1 MQYNEGKLQYQSK
14 LQEEKFKSW
23 QNYCSSTEE
32 SNPWNAIYKTASGKL
47 RSTTCLITLLQQD
60 GTFTFNTE
68 STTNHMLDYFVPQD
82 DETNDTA
89 VHKQVRAQ
97 IKELI
102 DPEVDKPFS
111 REEITSVIERFNSKK
126 APGEDGLRSEIL
138 LRAFRSFTSF
148 LTDVYNKFLKE
159 DCFPKQWENRG

>member
-1 MQYNEGKLQYQSK
+1 
-14 LQEEKFKSW
+14 
-23 QNYCSSTEE
+23 
-32 SNPWNAIYKTASGKL
+32 
-47 RSTTCLITLLQQD
+47 
-60 GTFTFNTE
+60 
-68 STTNHMLDYFVPQD
+68 MLDYFVPQD